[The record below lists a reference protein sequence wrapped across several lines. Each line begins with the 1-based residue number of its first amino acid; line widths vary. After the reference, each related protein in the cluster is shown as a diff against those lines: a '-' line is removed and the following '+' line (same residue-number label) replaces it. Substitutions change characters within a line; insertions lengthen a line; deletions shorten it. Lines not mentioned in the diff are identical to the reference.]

1 MNEDLRVLVA
11 DDHADFRAGLVAM
24 LGAADGLE
32 VVGAATDGLD
42 AVDQALQL
50 QPDVVVMDLHMPRCN
65 GIEATT
71 RIVTASPHVRVVVL
85 TMMQDDESVFSA
97 LRAGARGYLL
107 KGAPRQEIL
116 RVVRAV
122 GAGDVV
128 FGPNVADR
136 VIRFFG
142 EPPPVRTD
150 VFPELTDRER
160 EVLTRI
166 AAGLENDEI
175 ARELDLSV
183 KTVRN
188 HASNIFA
195 KLHVA
200 HRAQAI
206 VRARE
211 AGLG

>member
-24 LGAADGLE
+24 LGAAEGLD

-42 AVDQALQL
+42 AVDRALEL

-65 GIEATT
+65 GIDATA
-71 RIVTASPHVRVVVL
+71 RIVQSSPHVRVVVL
-85 TMMQDDESVFSA
+85 TMMRDDESVFAA

-122 GAGDVV
+122 GIGDVV
-128 FGPNVADR
+128 FGPTVADQ
-136 VIRFFG
+136 VIRYFG
-142 EPPPVRTD
+142 EPPPVRTE